1 MKTSDFDYDLPSQLI
16 AQDPLPERSA
26 SRMLVL
32 PRRGGAIAHRQ
43 VTDIVTYLRRGDLL
57 VVNDTRVFPARIA
70 GHRVDTGGRAELLL
84 THRVEDGG
92 EGASEGEGEVWEALM
107 RSGFRPRRGMGL
119 SMANGD
125 LVAEVLEPLAGG
137 RVRVRLMGKGPV
149 ADILDRQGEVPL
161 PPYIK
166 RGDEDR
172 ARAVADRERYQT
184 VYARRRGA
192 VAAPTA
198 GLHFSGRLM
207 DVLKSI
213 GVGVA
218 SVTLH
223 VGPGTF
229 RPVTADDPSNH
240 DMDAEWYE
248 VSPEASEQ
256 IAAARLA
263 GHRVV
268 AVGTT
273 TVRTLETVALEH
285 GQVVPASGWSRLF
298 IRSPFAFKAV
308 DALLT
313 NFHLP
318 RSTLLMLVSA
328 FCDGEQADGCERVLA
343 AYRAAV
349 AEQYRFYSYGDC
361 MLIV

>member
-1 MKTSDFDYDLPSQLI
+1 MKTADFDYDLPPELI
-16 AQDPLPERSA
+16 AQEPLPERSE

-32 PRRGGAIAHRQ
+32 PRHGGDITHRT
-43 VTDIVTYLRRGDLL
+43 VTDIVTCLHRGDLL
-57 VVNDTRVFPARIA
+57 VVNDTKVFPARIT
-70 GHRVDTGGRAELLL
+70 GHRLDTGGRAELLL
-84 THRVEDGG
+84 THRVENVGGG
-92 EGASEGEGEVWEALM
+92 EIWEALM

-119 SMANGD
+119 SMADGG
-125 LVAEVLEPLAGG
+125 LVAKILEPLADG
-137 RVRVRLMGKGPV
+137 RVRVRLEGREPLETV
-149 ADILDRQGEVPL
+149 LDRHGKIPL

-166 RGDEDR
+166 RGEGDTL
-172 ARAVADRERYQT
+172 RAVADRERYQT
-184 VYARRRGA
+184 IYATRRGA

-198 GLHFSGRLM
+198 GLHFTDDLL
-207 DVLKSI
+207 DVLKRV

-218 SVTLH
+218 TVTLH

-229 RPVTADDPSNH
+229 RPVASDDPADH
-240 DMDAEWYE
+240 VMDAEWYE
-248 VSPEASEQ
+248 VSPEAADL
-256 IAAARLA
+256 IAATRSA

-273 TVRTLETVALEH
+273 TVRTLETVASEH
-285 GQVVPASGWSRLF
+285 ERVVPASGWSRLF
-298 IRSPFAFKAV
+298 IRSPFEFKAI
-308 DALLT
+308 DGLLT

-328 FCDGEQADGCERVLA
+328 LCDDVEGGGRERVLA